1 MRPVTHDPQP
11 RPAAGGRLVPLC
23 PWVVTPS
30 LEAEVDR
37 EYSGSECSDSEVI
50 TTPLYSHLGNESV
63 HKTTFYGLAIA
74 LTKS

>member
-30 LEAEVDR
+30 LGQGPDGAAGVD
-37 EYSGSECSDSEVI
+37 EMEGDV
-50 TTPLYSHLGNESV
+50 G
-63 HKTTFYGLAIA
+63 
-74 LTKS
+74 

>member
-30 LEAEVDR
+30 LTVDGDR
-37 EYSGSECSDSEVI
+37 NYTVIDSFDYVPI
-50 TTPLYSHLGNESV
+50 W
-63 HKTTFYGLAIA
+63 
-74 LTKS
+74 